1 MVENSKQ
8 SIIKLLRNN
17 KELRKNDMKLLKKVS
32 RKFPFFLPV
41 KVLKLVLAKKYQ
53 TIDYNKILRST
64 SINITDRI
72 HLYNLLNNDLLKNDE
87 KQSLF
92 DELKKINYEKEVSF
106 LDWLSE
112 SKPTP
117 NSSFEQVKKS
127 LSNRLDIHDLKAKKH
142 VKTKKIKKQDYMTE
156 TLAKIY
162 VKQGKYEDALKAY
175 KILCLKYPEKISL
188 FADQIKIIKKQIKKQ

>member
-17 KELRKNDMKLLKKVS
+17 KELKKNDMKLLKKVS
-32 RKFPFFLPV
+32 KKFPFFLPV
-41 KVLKLVLAKKYQ
+41 KVLKLVLAKKHQ
-53 TIDYNKILRST
+53 TIDYNKILKST

-72 HLYNLLNNDLLKNDE
+72 HLYNLLNNDILKNDE
-87 KQSLF
+87 KQSLI

-117 NSSFEQVKKS
+117 NSSLEQIKKS
-127 LSNRLDIHDLKAKKH
+127 FSSRLDIHDLKAKKH

>member
-8 SIIKLLRNN
+8 SIIKLLLNN
-17 KELRKNDMKLLKKVS
+17 KELKKNDMKLLKKVS
-32 RKFPFFLPV
+32 KKFPFFLPV

-87 KQSLF
+87 KQSLI
-92 DELKKINYEKEVSF
+92 DELKKINYEKEASF

-117 NSSFEQVKKS
+117 NSTFEQVKKS

>member
-1 MVENSKQ
+1 MVEKSKQ

-17 KELRKNDMKLLKKVS
+17 KELKKNDMKLLKKVS
-32 RKFPFFLPV
+32 KKFPFFLPV

-53 TIDYNKILRST
+53 TIDYTKILKST

-87 KQSLF
+87 KQSLI

-117 NSSFEQVKKS
+117 NRSFEQVKKS

-142 VKTKKIKKQDYMTE
+142 VENKKIKKQDYMTE

-162 VKQGKYEDALKAY
+162 VKQCKYEDALKAY

>member
-17 KELRKNDMKLLKKVS
+17 KELKKNDMKLLKKVS
-32 RKFPFFLPV
+32 KKFPFFLPV
-41 KVLKLVLAKKYQ
+41 KVLKLVLAKKHQ

-87 KQSLF
+87 KQSLI

-117 NSSFEQVKKS
+117 NCSFEQVKKS

>member
-17 KELRKNDMKLLKKVS
+17 KELKKNDMKLLKKVS
-32 RKFPFFLPV
+32 KKFPFFLPV
-41 KVLKLVLAKKYQ
+41 KVLKLVLAKKHQ
-53 TIDYNKILRST
+53 TIDYNKILKST

-72 HLYNLLNNDLLKNDE
+72 HLYNLLNNDILKNDE
-87 KQSLF
+87 KQSLI

-117 NSSFEQVKKS
+117 NSSLKQIKKS
-127 LSNRLDIHDLKAKKH
+127 FSSRLDIHDLKAKKH

>member
-17 KELRKNDMKLLKKVS
+17 KELKKNDMKLLKKVS
-32 RKFPFFLPV
+32 KKFPFFLPV
-41 KVLKLVLAKKYQ
+41 KVLKLVLSKKYQ

-64 SINITDRI
+64 SLNITDRI

-87 KQSLF
+87 KQSLI
-92 DELKKINYEKEVSF
+92 DELKKINYEKEASF

-117 NSSFEQVKKS
+117 NSTFEQVKKS

-188 FADQIKIIKKQIKKQ
+188 FADQIKIIKKQIKK

>member
-17 KELRKNDMKLLKKVS
+17 KELKKNDMKLLKKVS
-32 RKFPFFLPV
+32 KKFPFFLPV
-41 KVLKLVLAKKYQ
+41 KVLKLVLAKKHQ
-53 TIDYNKILRST
+53 TIDYNKILKST

-72 HLYNLLNNDLLKNDE
+72 HLYNLLNNDILKNDE
-87 KQSLF
+87 KQSLI

-117 NSSFEQVKKS
+117 NSSLKQIKKS
-127 LSNRLDIHDLKAKKH
+127 FSSRLDIHDLKAKKH
-142 VKTKKIKKQDYMTE
+142 AKNKKIKKQDYMTE

>member
-17 KELRKNDMKLLKKVS
+17 KELKKNDMKLLKKVS
-32 RKFPFFLPV
+32 KKFPFFLPV

-87 KQSLF
+87 KQSLI
-92 DELKKINYEKEVSF
+92 DELKKINYEKEASF

-117 NSSFEQVKKS
+117 NSTFEQVKKS

>member
-8 SIIKLLRNN
+8 SIIKLLLNN
-17 KELRKNDMKLLKKVS
+17 KELKKNDMKLLKKVS
-32 RKFPFFLPV
+32 KKFPFFLPV
-41 KVLKLVLAKKYQ
+41 KVLKLVLSKKYQ

-64 SINITDRI
+64 SLNITDRI

-87 KQSLF
+87 KQSLI
-92 DELKKINYEKEVSF
+92 DELKKINYEKEASF

-117 NSSFEQVKKS
+117 NSTFEQVKKS

-188 FADQIKIIKKQIKKQ
+188 FADQIKIIKKQIKK

>member
-17 KELRKNDMKLLKKVS
+17 KELKKNDMKLLKKVS
-32 RKFPFFLPV
+32 KKFPFFLPV
-41 KVLKLVLAKKYQ
+41 KVLKLVLAKKHQ
-53 TIDYNKILRST
+53 TIDYNKILKST

-72 HLYNLLNNDLLKNDE
+72 HLYNLLNNDILKNDE
-87 KQSLF
+87 KQSLI

-117 NSSFEQVKKS
+117 NSSLEQIKKS
-127 LSNRLDIHDLKAKKH
+127 FSSRLDIHDLKAKKH
-142 VKTKKIKKQDYMTE
+142 PKNKNIKKQDYMTE

-188 FADQIKIIKKQIKKQ
+188 FADQIKIIKNHIKNK

>member
-17 KELRKNDMKLLKKVS
+17 KELKKNDMKLLKKVS
-32 RKFPFFLPV
+32 KKFPFFLPV

-87 KQSLF
+87 KQSLIN
-92 DELKKINYEKEVSF
+92 ELKKINYEKEASF

-117 NSSFEQVKKS
+117 NSTLEQVKKS

-162 VKQGKYEDALKAY
+162 IKQAKYEDALKAY

>member
-17 KELRKNDMKLLKKVS
+17 KELKKNDMKLLKKVS
-32 RKFPFFLPV
+32 KKFPFFLPV
-41 KVLKLVLAKKYQ
+41 KVLKLVLAKKHQ
-53 TIDYNKILRST
+53 TIDYNKILKST

-87 KQSLF
+87 KQSLI

-117 NSSFEQVKKS
+117 NSSLEQIKKS
-127 LSNRLDIHDLKAKKH
+127 FSSRLDINDLKAKKH
-142 VKTKKIKKQDYMTE
+142 AKNKKIKKQDYMTE

>member
-1 MVENSKQ
+1 
-8 SIIKLLRNN
+8 
-17 KELRKNDMKLLKKVS
+17 MKLLKKVS
-32 RKFPFFLPV
+32 KKFPFFLPV

-53 TIDYNKILRST
+53 TIDYNKILKST

-72 HLYNLLNNDLLKNDE
+72 HLYNLLNIDLLKNDE
-87 KQSLF
+87 KQSLI
-92 DELKKINYEKEVSF
+92 DDIKKINFDKEVSF

-117 NSSFEQVKKS
+117 NSSFKQLKKS
-127 LSNRLDIHDLKAKKH
+127 LLNKLDVHDLKAKKH
-142 VKTKKIKKQDYMTE
+142 VKNKKIKKQDYMTE

-188 FADQIKIIKKQIKKQ
+188 FADQIKIIKNKLKNNNV